1 MNKNVY
7 PKITDEK
14 LLGLVS
20 GFKYVPYRLNKHSKH
35 EVGHMYY
42 NGYHQEI
49 YTVLEITDEGKTKVE
64 WENGRVSLHRSKLDI
79 KKDYEL
85 MPFEFDGGKV
95 INSNNKSYSAAEIKA
110 LIYTNM
116 ITDEEV
122 IKVLMEYFTATHVPN
137 DYNYYFIRTP
147 KVEGVRQIK
156 LKRDLKR
163 CPHNF
168 YNIKTVE
175 DLYKDSRISLYEFV
189 DRDGLEVIPDKDN
202 DKVIPSWTP
211 VLLIDHIAGA
221 KYRIKL
227 DMYQRNGNTY
237 ARWMNGFYDKNNM
250 KAYISETVPTT
261 RHNTLFK
268 DEKNGDEMFW

>member
-1 MNKNVY
+1 MNNKNVY

-20 GFKYVPYRLNKHSKH
+20 SFKYVPYKLNKHSKH

-64 WENGRVSLHRSKLDI
+64 CEDGRVSLHRSKLDV

-95 INSNNKSYSAAEIKA
+95 INNNKKSYSAAEIKA

-122 IKVLMEYFTATHVPN
+122 IKALMEYFIAIHMPN

-147 KVEGVRQIK
+147 KVEGERQIK
-156 LKRDLKR
+156 LKRDLKK

-168 YNIKTVE
+168 YNIKTLSDV
-175 DLYKDSRISLYEFV
+175 YKDSRIALYEFV
-189 DRDGLEVIPDKDN
+189 NKAGEEILPEEIGIPAFTN
-202 DKVIPSWTP
+202 
-211 VLLIDHIAGA
+211 VLVVDHIAGA
-221 KYRIKL
+221 KYRIIL
-227 DMYQRNGNTY
+227 DM
-237 ARWMNGFYDKNNM
+237 
-250 KAYISETVPTT
+250 
-261 RHNTLFK
+261 
-268 DEKNGDEMFW
+268 